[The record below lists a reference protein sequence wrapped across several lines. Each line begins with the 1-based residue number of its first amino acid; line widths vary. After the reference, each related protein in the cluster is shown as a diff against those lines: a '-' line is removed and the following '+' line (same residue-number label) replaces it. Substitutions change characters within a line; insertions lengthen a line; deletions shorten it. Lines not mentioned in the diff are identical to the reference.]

1 MGDTGVNGLLDM
13 IDNNGVN
20 GEVVVVVEGM
30 EIEDEAVMVHTET
43 GTTVYRNFSCQTDFT
58 THIGASIPVLFC
70 GLFSPSCD
78 AETQCDIPPLKVNVS
93 VCTYGSKKVDSA
105 IRCATEKIRK
115 YPLASPVEPKE
126 SVKEKTDLQQQTI
139 EEVIRK
145 VPAVDGNDSD
155 ISLFNSDTDTC
166 ILFNSDTDIK
176 EMAECAAAVST
187 QYTQHSHLKQR
198 KRKKPHKVDD
208 FNWGI
213 DAGSCDEAKKKPR
226 KRTKKRKAEEKFTGV
241 VFDPRKGSSKKKD
254 ISETCDKNSP
264 TENSDR
270 ALVPFKYREKTG
282 KNSELGTRDVIVS
295 KEEDQTEE
303 CYSDWITDDEVDDD
317 ESDSGKPAFNQGNRT
332 CSHCTLTFNSPLLL
346 LEHLEGNHAAHV
358 CSICGFTTTFK
369 HRLKKHMVKHSK
381 ERAFVCDICGKQYS
395 QKQYL
400 RGHISRAHSDYDHG
414 NRYPF
419 SCQHCKRLYHS
430 EANLIRHQKQESGP
444 CEVCGVMLKCSGL
457 FCHHKRDHF
466 SQGENCKKGFQ
477 SRNTLLL
484 HKSPAHKK
492 KTIQCPI
499 CPKKFA
505 FQSYLNTHLANAH
518 KEGSLQYKCPD
529 CSFCTRS
536 KSYLTSHQSRMHKH
550 PLKFYSCGFCKK
562 DFRSNSRLVEHTRI
576 HTGERPFSCPVCCKT
591 FYSQSN
597 LYAHERSVH
606 NRLTNYGSRDTESRQ
621 DAATMRRKI
630 SSCYECHLCDST
642 FPTLKKLKYH
652 LFRDHKIDNDA
663 KKGDNVEQERVV
675 EMNEA
680 GMVPVQMEA
689 NTKDLLPEDFEPTVK
704 ENDTINVIPPSDEGV
719 VSRVTLPMPAYVV
732 PPNVNFVEIDG
743 VQYHVVR
750 SNQ

>member
-93 VCTYGSKKVDSA
+93 VCTYGSKKVNSA

-198 KRKKPHKVDD
+198 KQKKPHKDDD

-213 DAGSCDEAKKKPR
+213 DTGSCDEAKKKPR
-226 KRTKKRKAEEKFTGV
+226 KRTKKPKAEEKFTGV

-254 ISETCDKNSP
+254 IRETCDKNYP

-270 ALVPFKYREKTG
+270 AFVPFKCREKTG

-346 LEHLEGNHAAHV
+346 LEHLEGNHAA
-358 CSICGFTTTFK
+358 
-369 HRLKKHMVKHSK
+369 
-381 ERAFVCDICGKQYS
+381 
-395 QKQYL
+395 
-400 RGHISRAHSDYDHG
+400 
-414 NRYPF
+414 
-419 SCQHCKRLYHS
+419 
-430 EANLIRHQKQESGP
+430 
-444 CEVCGVMLKCSGL
+444 
-457 FCHHKRDHF
+457 
-466 SQGENCKKGFQ
+466 QG
-477 SRNTLLL
+477 
-484 HKSPAHKK
+484 
-492 KTIQCPI
+492 
-499 CPKKFA
+499 
-505 FQSYLNTHLANAH
+505 
-518 KEGSLQYKCPD
+518 
-529 CSFCTRS
+529 
-536 KSYLTSHQSRMHKH
+536 
-550 PLKFYSCGFCKK
+550 
-562 DFRSNSRLVEHTRI
+562 
-576 HTGERPFSCPVCCKT
+576 
-591 FYSQSN
+591 N

-621 DAATMRRKI
+621 DAAMMRRKI

-642 FPTLKKLKYH
+642 FPTLRKLKYH

-663 KKGDNVEQERVV
+663 KKGDNVEQERVE
-675 EMNEA
+675 EMSEA

-689 NTKDLLPEDFEPTVK
+689 NAKDLLPEDFEPTVK
-704 ENDTINVIPPSDEGV
+704 ENDTINAIPPSDEGV

-732 PPNVNFVEIDG
+732 PPNVNFVKIDG
-743 VQYHVVR
+743 VEYHVVR